1 MSQQHEFRTSTEL
14 TVEQANQEH
23 ITGAR
28 QFAAASGQFGPAA
41 VDQYTG
47 PRQQASPV
55 VPVWSNAKYIPTPS
69 LNEAM
74 ITSLE
79 DFDEND
85 PALAQ
90 ARNAFSLATE
100 TLKKIS
106 ETRDPLARDSSKTPE
121 QKLLLMA
128 GITDKAQER
137 CGRAFDQAYKS
148 LTSLTQ
154 TLDESLNKPLEQTTH
169 TAICQEIRT
178 YVRSLP
184 QDKRDAFVNEAVKRG
199 DMQVMNSVLGA
210 PSYLSGIS
218 DERKAIW
225 LRDYR
230 SKADPVAVKRLAVYR
245 AAIERIMQ
253 NGPRIHDEFPKAMGG
268 EWKDVNRL
276 RGQTDASDKA
286 LAALRGE

>member
-1 MSQQHEFRTSTEL
+1 MAQHEFRTSTEL

-28 QFAAASGQFGPAA
+28 QFAAASGQLGPAA

-47 PRQQASPV
+47 PRQQPNPV
-55 VPVWSNAKYIPTPS
+55 KAMWSNAKYTPTPS
-69 LNEAM
+69 LDERM
-74 ITSLE
+74 ITTL
-79 DFDEND
+79 DNFDEAD

-90 ARNAFSLATE
+90 ARNAFSTATE

-106 ETRDPLARDSSKTPE
+106 EARDPLARDTSKTPE

-128 GITDKAQER
+128 GITEKAAER
-137 CGRAFDQAYKS
+137 CARAFDQSYKS
-148 LTSLTQ
+148 LTSLAQ

-178 YVRSLP
+178 YIRGL
-184 QDKRDAFVNEAVKRG
+184 KKEERDTFVNEAVNRG
-199 DMQVMNSVLGA
+199 DMQVMNAVLGA
-210 PSYLSGIS
+210 PSYLSGIA

-225 LRDYR
+225 LRTYR
-230 SKADPVAVKRLAVYR
+230 EKADPVAVKRLAVYR
-245 AAIERIMQ
+245 AAIDRVTQ
-253 NGPRIHDEFPKAMGG
+253 NAPRMHDEFPKAMGG

-276 RGQTDASDKA
+276 RGQTDASAKA
-286 LAALRGE
+286 LAALGE